1 MASSLGSRPSTRWRF
16 GSVRDSIVLRRLLAV
31 LAVLSLVATACGGE
45 TSLTDVSSD
54 TIESAAD
61 ADADSDADAAT
72 TPAAPLP
79 TATPLM
85 QPTPTPPPTPT
96 VIPTPTPDPGL
107 QWEQDVVTAKA
118 TTDFVPV
125 YDAPG
130 GREYDLQYEYLN
142 GNTVGY
148 PLLNPT
154 YFGGDLALLVVEG
167 SRSDEFVKVSLPIR
181 PAGSTAWVRTSLFDW
196 STNRVHVEINV
207 STNTVTVWDDDEL
220 IVTTDAVTGSSNR
233 PTPKLTTYVDEK
245 IRGLNSAYGPWM
257 LSLAAFSE
265 SVNVFGANNGL
276 PKLAVHGTNAPQLM
290 GQYASNG
297 CIRVPNDIIEILAEK
312 VPVGARVDIV
322 S

>member
-1 MASSLGSRPSTRWRF
+1 MLHLVRRNPDLLGPVRVSLFRSSA
-16 GSVRDSIVLRRLLAV
+16 RRAIAVILLLA
-31 LAVLSLVATACGGE
+31 LVGAACGGE
-45 TSLTDVSSD
+45 SSLTDVSAQD
-54 TIESAAD
+54 DQNLETASAATEP
-61 ADADSDADAAT
+61 T
-72 TPAAPLP
+72 TAPLA
-79 TATPLM
+79 TATPLV
-85 QPTPTPPPTPT
+85 QPTPTPPATPTP
-96 VIPTPTPDPGL
+96 IPTPTPDPAAK
-107 QWEQDVVTAKA
+107 WEQAVLTAKA
-118 TTDFVPV
+118 STDFVPV

-130 GREYDLQYEYLN
+130 GREFDLKYEYLN
-142 GNTVGY
+142 GNTVAY

-154 YFGGDLALLVVEG
+154 YFGGDLALLVGEG
-167 SRSDEFVKVSLPIR
+167 EPTDAFVKVSLPIR
-181 PAGSTAWVRTSLFDW
+181 PNGSTAWVRTSLFEW

-207 STNTVTVWDDDEL
+207 ATNTVTVWDGEEL

-245 IRGLNSAYGPWM
+245 IKGLNSAYGPWM

-265 SVNVFGANNGL
+265 SLNVFGSNNGL

-297 CIRVPNDIIEILAEK
+297 CIRVPNDIIEILADR

>member
-1 MASSLGSRPSTRWRF
+1 MRRRAITVLVLIAMVGS
-16 GSVRDSIVLRRLLAV
+16 
-31 LAVLSLVATACGGE
+31 ACGGE

-54 TIESAAD
+54 TVESASEVSVD
-61 ADADSDADAAT
+61 DSPVST
-72 TPAAPLP
+72 PLP
-79 TATPLM
+79 TATPLV
-85 QPTPTPPPTPT
+85 QPTPTPPATPTPF
-96 VIPTPTPDPGL
+96 PTPTPDPGA
-107 QWEQDVVTAKA
+107 QWEQDVVTAKS

-130 GREYDLQYEYLN
+130 GTEYDLRYEYLN
-142 GNTVGY
+142 GDTVAY

-167 SRSDEFVKVSLPIR
+167 EPDDDFVKVSLPIR
-181 PAGSTAWVRTSLFDW
+181 PSGATAWVRTNLFDW

-207 STNTVTVWDDDEL
+207 GTNTVTVWDGDEL
-220 IVTTDAVTGSSNR
+220 IITTAAVTGSSNR

-265 SVNVFGANNGL
+265 SLNVFGANNGL
-276 PKLAVHGTNAPQLM
+276 PKLAVHGTNQPQLM

-297 CIRVPNDIIEILAEK
+297 CIRVPNDVIEILADK

>member
-1 MASSLGSRPSTRWRF
+1 MMPSPWSHPASRCGANLRSLRSSARRALT
-16 GSVRDSIVLRRLLAV
+16 VIVLLA
-31 LAVLSLVATACGGE
+31 LIGSACGGDS
-45 TSLTDVSSD
+45 SLTDVSSD
-54 TIESAAD
+54 TDESA
-61 ADADSDADAAT
+61 SESVESVDAAT
-72 TPAAPLP
+72 VETTPLA
-79 TATPLM
+79 TATPLV
-85 QPTPTPPPTPT
+85 QPTPTPPATPTP
-96 VIPTPTPDPGL
+96 IPSPTPDPGA
-107 QWEQDVVTAKA
+107 QWEQAVLTAKD

-125 YDAPG
+125 YDGPA
-130 GREYDLQYEYLN
+130 GREFDLTYEYLN
-142 GNTVGY
+142 GSAVAY

-167 SRSDEFVKVSLPIR
+167 KPSDDFVKVSLPIR

-207 STNTVTVWDDDEL
+207 STNTVTVWDGDEL
-220 IVTTDAVTGSSNR
+220 IITTDAVTGSSNR
-233 PTPKLTTYVDEK
+233 PTPQLTTYVDEK

-276 PKLAVHGTNAPQLM
+276 PKLALHGTNAPQLM
-290 GQYASNG
+290 GQHASNG
-297 CIRVPNDIIEILAEK
+297 CIRVPNDIIEILNDK